1 MVMVMMSFCLSPY
14 LRETASFQS
23 KLAFSQPA
31 KLSFAVASKQSYGG
45 CLLLLL
51 LARRAI
57 ACLLL
62 ACHEAS

>member
-1 MVMVMMSFCLSPY
+1 M
-14 LRETASFQS
+14 ASFPQ

-31 KLSFAVASKQSYGG
+31 KLSFAIASKQSYGG

-51 LARRAI
+51 VVVAAI

-62 ACHEAS
+62 ACFEAS